1 MKGYWRFSLL
11 LVVGV
16 FIVGAP
22 AMAAPP
28 GERPGASG
36 GFSFRVEI
44 EGVTTGEFSEVSGLS
59 SETEVVEFREGG
71 DVERIRKVPGITRF
85 ADIVLAAEPDNPALD
100 DLWVWRREIM
110 DGTTNRRNGSIVIYD
125 HSGGEVARYTF
136 TRAWP
141 SKWTGPTPKG
151 KGGKV
156 FVEEVT
162 IAVEFIERS

>member
-1 MKGYWRFSLL
+1 MRFWSRLWLL

-16 FIVGAP
+16 FTVGVP
-22 AMAAPP
+22 ALAAPP

-36 GFSFRVEI
+36 GLSFRVEI

-59 SETEVVEFREGG
+59 STTEVVEFREGG

-85 ADIVLAAEPDNPALD
+85 SDIVLAAEPDNPVLD
-100 DLWVWRREIM
+100 DLWAWRQEIIE
-110 DGTTNRRNGSIVIYD
+110 GTTNRRNGSIVIYD

-136 TRAWP
+136 FRAWP
-141 SKWTGPTPKG
+141 SKWTGPMPKSDG
-151 KGGKV
+151 SKV

-162 IAVEFIERS
+162 ITVEFIERS